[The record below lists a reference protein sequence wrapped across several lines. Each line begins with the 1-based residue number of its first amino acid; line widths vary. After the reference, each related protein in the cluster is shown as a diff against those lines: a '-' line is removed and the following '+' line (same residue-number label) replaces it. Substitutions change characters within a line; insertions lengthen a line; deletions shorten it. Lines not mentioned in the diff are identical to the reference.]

1 MRKIKH
7 NIKNIRIYHHFA
19 ESEILF
25 IEYLQNNIIVLTKF
39 IESDKIQKYEKISS
53 GGYSMQNVFSEL
65 ISDVAANGF
74 LIIRML
80 LAAVCGIFIGFE
92 RSRRQKDAGIRTHM
106 IVALGAALAMIV
118 SKYGFFDLLQY
129 EGLRAD
135 ASRIASNVITGVGF
149 LGAGVI
155 FVRDVS
161 IKGLTTA
168 AGIWTTASVGLAIG
182 AGMYTVGS
190 GATLLMVIFQLLFHR
205 FFRSLE
211 NTANEFTA
219 VIKDNPDAVKRFRN
233 MLEEQKIIVEKCK
246 MTRNSDSSVTLDIT
260 IKKAR
265 TTSMD
270 EIMLISES
278 NEDVISVEI

>member
-1 MRKIKH
+1 MNKKGIGMQTV
-7 NIKNIRIYHHFA
+7 IDAIY
-19 ESEILF
+19 
-25 IEYLQNNIIVLTKF
+25 N
-39 IESDKIQKYEKISS
+39 D
-53 GGYSMQNVFSEL
+53 FSESGYL
-65 ISDVAANGF
+65 LVRMVLAGF
-74 LIIRML
+74 
-80 LAAVCGIFIGFE
+80 CGVVIGFE

-118 SKYGFFDLLQY
+118 SKYGFFDLLQF

-155 FVRDVS
+155 FVKDVS

-182 AGMYTVGS
+182 AGMYTVAL
-190 GATLLMVIFQLLFHR
+190 GATLLMVLFQLVFHR
-205 FFRSLE
+205 FFSRLE
-211 NTANEFTA
+211 NTVNEFT
-219 VIKDNPDAVKRFRN
+219 VTLSDSLNAVKDFRLMLEKNKILVENCKMFRN
-233 MLEEQKIIVEKCK
+233 
-246 MTRNSDSSVTLDIT
+246 NDSTITLDIT

-270 EIMLISES
+270 EILLIAEQ
-278 NEDVISVEI
+278 NEHIISVEI

>member
-1 MRKIKH
+1 MLVKDIF
-7 NIKNIRIYHHFA
+7 N
-19 ESEILF
+19 
-25 IEYLQNNIIVLTKF
+25 
-39 IESDKIQKYEKISS
+39 
-53 GGYSMQNVFSEL
+53 EL
-65 ISDVAANGF
+65 IADINSNGF
-74 LIIRML
+74 YIVRML
-80 LAAVCGIFIGFE
+80 IACICGIFIGFE

-118 SKYGFFDLLQY
+118 SKYGFFDLLEF

-182 AGMYTVGS
+182 AGMYTVGI
-190 GATLLMVIFQLLFHR
+190 GATIVMIIFQLGFHK
-205 FFRSLE
+205 FFRRLE
-211 NTANEFTA
+211 NTVNEFTV
-219 VIKDNPDAVKRFRN
+219 VIRDNNDSVKKFRDT
-233 MLEEQKIIVEKCK
+233 LEENKVLIEKCT
-246 MTRNSDSSVTLDIT
+246 MTRNPDSTVTLDIL

-265 TTSMD
+265 TTSMND
-270 EIMLISES
+270 ILLIAEKD
-278 NEDVISVEI
+278 EDVLSVEI

>member
-1 MRKIKH
+1 MV
-7 NIKNIRIYHHFA
+7 A
-19 ESEILF
+19 LF
-25 IEYLQNNIIVLTKF
+25 
-39 IESDKIQKYEKISS
+39 D
-53 GGYSMQNVFSEL
+53 EL
-65 ISDVAANGF
+65 ITDIAANGY

-80 LAAVCGIFIGFE
+80 FSAVCGAFIGFE

-155 FVRDVS
+155 FVKDVS

-168 AGIWTTASVGLAIG
+168 AGIWATASVGLAIG
-182 AGMYTVGS
+182 AGMYTVGI
-190 GATLLMVIFQLLFHR
+190 GATLVMIVFQLFFHK
-205 FFRSLE
+205 FFRSFE
-211 NTANEFTA
+211 NTVNEFTV
-219 VIKDNPDAVKRFRN
+219 VIRDDNDSVKSFRDN
-233 MLEEQKIIVEKCK
+233 LEANKILIEKCK
-246 MTRNSDSSVTLDIT
+246 MTRNSDSTVTLDIT

-270 EIMLISES
+270 EVLLVAEQD
-278 NEDVISVEI
+278 EDVLSVEI

>member
-1 MRKIKH
+1 MK
-7 NIKNIRIYHHFA
+7 A
-19 ESEILF
+19 
-25 IEYLQNNIIVLTKF
+25 IIDAVMA
-39 IESDKIQKYEKISS
+39 D
-53 GGYSMQNVFSEL
+53 FSESGYL
-65 ISDVAANGF
+65 LVRMVLAGF
-74 LIIRML
+74 
-80 LAAVCGIFIGFE
+80 CGVVIGFE

-118 SKYGFFDLLQY
+118 SKYGFFDLLQF

-155 FVRDVS
+155 FVKDVS

-182 AGMYTVGS
+182 AGMYTVAL
-190 GATLLMVIFQLLFHR
+190 GATVLMVLFQLVFHR
-205 FFRSLE
+205 FFSRLE
-211 NTANEFTA
+211 NTVNEFT
-219 VIKDNPDAVKRFRN
+219 VTLSDSLNAVKEFRS
-233 MLEEQKIIVEKCK
+233 MLEKNKILVEKCK
-246 MTRNSDSSVTLDIT
+246 MSRNADSTITLDIT

-270 EIMLISES
+270 EILLIAEQ
-278 NEDVISVEI
+278 NEHIISVEI

>member
-1 MRKIKH
+1 M
-7 NIKNIRIYHHFA
+7 
-19 ESEILF
+19 E
-25 IEYLQNNIIVLTKF
+25 
-39 IESDKIQKYEKISS
+39 
-53 GGYSMQNVFSEL
+53 NVFQEL
-65 ISDVAANGF
+65 IVDLNENGNFLLRMVVAS
-74 LIIRML
+74 L
-80 LAAVCGIFIGFE
+80 CGIFIGFE

-168 AGIWTTASVGLAIG
+168 AGIWATASVGLAIG
-182 AGMYTVGS
+182 SGMYTVGI
-190 GATLLMVIFQLLFHR
+190 GASILMIVFQLVFHR
-205 FFRSLE
+205 FFTRLE
-211 NTANEFTA
+211 NTVNEFT
-219 VIKDNPDAVKRFRN
+219 VIISDTPDAVKNFRK
-233 MLEEQKIIVEKCK
+233 MLADNKLTVEKCK
-246 MTRNSDSSVTLDIT
+246 MTRNPDSTVILDIT

-270 EIMLISES
+270 EIMLIAEQSE
-278 NEDVISVEI
+278 DIISVEF

>member
-1 MRKIKH
+1 MQAI
-7 NIKNIRIYHHFA
+7 IDAIY
-19 ESEILF
+19 
-25 IEYLQNNIIVLTKF
+25 N
-39 IESDKIQKYEKISS
+39 D
-53 GGYSMQNVFSEL
+53 FSESGYL
-65 ISDVAANGF
+65 LVRMVLAGF
-74 LIIRML
+74 
-80 LAAVCGIFIGFE
+80 CGVVIGFE

-118 SKYGFFDLLQY
+118 SKYGFFDLLQF

-155 FVRDVS
+155 FVKDVS

-182 AGMYTVGS
+182 AGMYTVAL
-190 GATLLMVIFQLLFHR
+190 GATLLMVLFQLVFHK
-205 FFRSLE
+205 FFTRLE
-211 NTANEFTA
+211 NTVNEFT
-219 VIKDNPDAVKRFRN
+219 VTISDSLNAVKDFRA
-233 MLEEQKIIVEKCK
+233 MLEDNKILVEKCK
-246 MTRNSDSSVTLDIT
+246 MSRNSDSTITLDIT

-270 EIMLISES
+270 EILLIAEQ
-278 NEDVISVEI
+278 NEHIISVEI

>member
-1 MRKIKH
+1 ME
-7 NIKNIRIYHHFA
+7 NILNAVLADIQ
-19 ESEILF
+19 ES
-25 IEYLQNNIIVLTKF
+25 
-39 IESDKIQKYEKISS
+39 
-53 GGYSMQNVFSEL
+53 
-65 ISDVAANGF
+65 GF
-74 LIIRML
+74 LLIRL
-80 LAAVCGIFIGFE
+80 LMAGVCGVFIGFE

-155 FVRDVS
+155 FVKDVS

-168 AGIWTTASVGLAIG
+168 AGIWATASVGLAVG
-182 AGMYTVGS
+182 AGMYTIAIGS
-190 GATLLMVIFQLLFHR
+190 TILMVVFQFVFHK
-205 FFRSLE
+205 FFSRLE
-211 NTANEFTA
+211 NTVNEFT
-219 VIKDNPDAVKRFRN
+219 VVVNDNVNAVKNFRS
-233 MLEEQKIIVEKCK
+233 MLEEKKILVEKCK
-246 MTRNSDSSVTLDIT
+246 MTRNDDGTVTLDIT

-270 EIMLISES
+270 EIMLIAEQ
-278 NEDVISVEI
+278 NEDIVTVEI

>member
-1 MRKIKH
+1 ML
-7 NIKNIRIYHHFA
+7 A
-19 ESEILF
+19 LF
-25 IEYLQNNIIVLTKF
+25 DEMITDI
-39 IESDKIQKYEKISS
+39 
-53 GGYSMQNVFSEL
+53 G
-65 ISDVAANGF
+65 ANGF

-80 LAAVCGIFIGFE
+80 LSAVCGVFIGFE

-155 FVRDVS
+155 FVKDVS

-168 AGIWTTASVGLAIG
+168 AGIWATASVGLAIG
-182 AGMYTVGS
+182 AGMYTVGI
-190 GATLLMVIFQLLFHR
+190 GATLVMILFQLFFHK
-205 FFRSLE
+205 FFRSFE
-211 NTANEFTA
+211 NTVNEFTV
-219 VIKDNPDAVKRFRN
+219 VIRDDNAAIKSFRDN
-233 MLEEQKIIVEKCK
+233 LEANKVLIEKCK
-246 MTRNSDSSVTLDIT
+246 MTRNLDSTVTLDIT
-260 IKKAR
+260 IKKSR

-270 EIMLISES
+270 EVLLVAEQD
-278 NEDVISVEI
+278 EDVLSVEI

>member
-1 MRKIKH
+1 MLD
-7 NIKNIRIYHHFA
+7 
-19 ESEILF
+19 LF
-25 IEYLQNNIIVLTKF
+25 NEMIT
-39 IESDKIQKYEKISS
+39 DIS
-53 GGYSMQNVFSEL
+53 
-65 ISDVAANGF
+65 ANGF

-80 LAAVCGIFIGFE
+80 LSAICGVSIGFE

-118 SKYGFFDLLQY
+118 SKYGFFDLLEY

-155 FVRDVS
+155 FVKDVS

-168 AGIWTTASVGLAIG
+168 AGIWATASVGLAIG
-182 AGMYTVGS
+182 AGMYTVGI
-190 GATLLMVIFQLLFHR
+190 GATLVMILFQLFFHK
-205 FFRSLE
+205 FFRSFE
-211 NTANEFTA
+211 NTVNEFTV
-219 VIKDNPDAVKRFRN
+219 VIRDDNAAIKSFRDT
-233 MLEEQKIIVEKCK
+233 LETNKILIEKCK
-246 MTRNSDSSVTLDIT
+246 MTRNSDSTVTLDIT

-270 EIMLISES
+270 EVLLVAEQD
-278 NEDVISVEI
+278 EDVLSVEI

>member
-1 MRKIKH
+1 
-7 NIKNIRIYHHFA
+7 
-19 ESEILF
+19 
-25 IEYLQNNIIVLTKF
+25 
-39 IESDKIQKYEKISS
+39 
-53 GGYSMQNVFSEL
+53 MQNILDAVYSDFS
-65 ISDVAANGF
+65 ANGY
-74 LIIRML
+74 LLVRMV
-80 LAAVCGIFIGFE
+80 LAGFCGVVIGFE

-118 SKYGFFDLLQY
+118 SKYGFFDLLQF

-155 FVRDVS
+155 FVKDVS

-182 AGMYTVGS
+182 AGMYTVAL
-190 GATLLMVIFQLLFHR
+190 GATLLMVLFQLVFHR
-205 FFRSLE
+205 FFTRLE
-211 NTANEFTA
+211 NTVNEFT
-219 VIKDNPDAVKRFRN
+219 VTISDSLNAVKDFRA
-233 MLEEQKIIVEKCK
+233 MLEKNKILVENCK
-246 MTRNSDSSVTLDIT
+246 MSRNDDSTITLDIT

-270 EIMLISES
+270 EILLIAEQ
-278 NEDVISVEI
+278 NEHIISVEI

>member
-1 MRKIKH
+1 ME
-7 NIKNIRIYHHFA
+7 NIFQELFA
-19 ESEILF
+19 DLAENGNL
-25 IEYLQNNIIVLTKF
+25 LLRMIVAS
-39 IESDKIQKYEKISS
+39 I
-53 GGYSMQNVFSEL
+53 
-65 ISDVAANGF
+65 
-74 LIIRML
+74 
-80 LAAVCGIFIGFE
+80 CGVFIGFE

-168 AGIWTTASVGLAIG
+168 AGIWATASVGLAIG
-182 AGMYTVGS
+182 SGMYTVGI
-190 GATLLMVIFQLLFHR
+190 GASILMIVFQLVFHR
-205 FFRSLE
+205 FFSRLE
-211 NTANEFTA
+211 NTVNEFSV
-219 VIKDNPDAVKRFRN
+219 VINDSPDAVKNFRK
-233 MLEEQKIIVEKCK
+233 MLADNKLFVEKCK
-246 MTRNSDSSVTLDIT
+246 MTRNPDSTVILDIT

-270 EIMLISES
+270 EIMLIAEQSDEI
-278 NEDVISVEI
+278 ISVEF

>member
-1 MRKIKH
+1 ME
-7 NIKNIRIYHHFA
+7 NVL
-19 ESEILF
+19 EI
-25 IEYLQNNIIVLTKF
+25 IW
-39 IESDKIQKYEKISS
+39 
-53 GGYSMQNVFSEL
+53 
-65 ISDVAANGF
+65 SDVSESGY
-74 LIIRML
+74 ML
-80 LAAVCGIFIGFE
+80 LRMIVAGVCGATIGFE

-106 IVALGAALAMIV
+106 IVALGAALAMLV

-168 AGIWTTASVGLAIG
+168 AGIWTTASVGLAVG
-182 AGMYTVGS
+182 AGMYTLAV
-190 GATLLMVIFQLLFHR
+190 GATIVMVVFQFVFHK
-205 FFRSLE
+205 FFTRLE
-211 NTANEFTA
+211 NTANEFT
-219 VIKDNPDAVKRFRN
+219 VIINDNPDAVKNFRS
-233 MLEEQKIIVEKCK
+233 MLEEKKILIEKCK
-246 MTRNSDSSVTLDIT
+246 MTRNQDSTVSLDIT

-270 EIMLISES
+270 EILLIAEQY
-278 NEDVISVEI
+278 DDIVSVEI

>member
-1 MRKIKH
+1 MLAL
-7 NIKNIRIYHHFA
+7 F
-19 ESEILF
+19 EEI
-25 IEYLQNNIIVLTKF
+25 ITDI
-39 IESDKIQKYEKISS
+39 
-53 GGYSMQNVFSEL
+53 
-65 ISDVAANGF
+65 AANGF

-80 LAAVCGIFIGFE
+80 LSAVCGVFIGFE

-168 AGIWTTASVGLAIG
+168 AGIWATASVGLAIG
-182 AGMYTVGS
+182 AGMYTVGI
-190 GATLLMVIFQLLFHR
+190 GATLVMILFQLFFHK
-205 FFRSLE
+205 FFRSFE
-211 NTANEFTA
+211 NTVNEFTV
-219 VIKDNPDAVKRFRN
+219 VIRDDNAAIKSFRDT
-233 MLEEQKIIVEKCK
+233 LEANKILIEKCK
-246 MTRNSDSSVTLDIT
+246 MTRNSDSTVTLDIT

-270 EIMLISES
+270 EVLLVAEQD
-278 NEDVISVEI
+278 EDVLSVEI

>member
-1 MRKIKH
+1 M
-7 NIKNIRIYHHFA
+7 
-19 ESEILF
+19 L
-25 IEYLQNNIIVLTKF
+25 
-39 IESDKIQKYEKISS
+39 
-53 GGYSMQNVFSEL
+53 
-65 ISDVAANGF
+65 VAG
-74 LIIRML
+74 
-80 LAAVCGIFIGFE
+80 VCGALIGFE

-155 FVRDVS
+155 FVKDVS

-182 AGMYTVGS
+182 AGMYTVAI
-190 GATLLMVIFQLLFHR
+190 GASIIMIVFQLVFHK
-205 FFRSLE
+205 FFSRLE
-211 NTANEFTA
+211 NTVNEFTV
-219 VIKDNPDAVKRFRN
+219 VIADDNDAVKRFRN
-233 MLEEQKIIVEKCK
+233 MLEENKVLIEKCK
-246 MTRNSDSSVTLDIT
+246 MTRNPDSTVILDIT

-270 EIMLISES
+270 EILLIAEE

>member
-1 MRKIKH
+1 
-7 NIKNIRIYHHFA
+7 
-19 ESEILF
+19 
-25 IEYLQNNIIVLTKF
+25 
-39 IESDKIQKYEKISS
+39 
-53 GGYSMQNVFSEL
+53 MQNVFSEL
-65 ISDVAANGF
+65 ISDISANGF

-182 AGMYTVGS
+182 AGMYTVGI
-190 GATLLMVIFQLLFHR
+190 GATLVMILFQLVFHR

-211 NTANEFTA
+211 NTVNEFTV
-219 VIKDNPDAVKRFRN
+219 VIRDNNEAIKSFRDN
-233 MLEEQKIIVEKCK
+233 LEANKVLIEKCK
-246 MTRNSDSSVTLDIT
+246 MTRNPDSTVILDIT

-270 EIMLISES
+270 EILLVAEQDD
-278 NEDVISVEI
+278 DVISVEI

>member
-1 MRKIKH
+1 ME
-7 NIKNIRIYHHFA
+7 NIF
-19 ESEILF
+19 SEFITDISENGYLILRM
-25 IEYLQNNIIVLTKF
+25 L
-39 IESDKIQKYEKISS
+39 ISS
-53 GGYSMQNVFSEL
+53 
-65 ISDVAANGF
+65 
-74 LIIRML
+74 
-80 LAAVCGIFIGFE
+80 VCGIFIGYE

-118 SKYGFFDLLQY
+118 SKYGFFDLLQF

-155 FVRDVS
+155 FVKDVS

-182 AGMYTVGS
+182 AGMYTVGI
-190 GATLLMVIFQLLFHR
+190 GATLVMIVFQLLFHR
-205 FFRSLE
+205 FFRRLE
-211 NTANEFTA
+211 NTVNEFTV
-219 VIKDNPDAVKRFRN
+219 VIKDNSEAIKNFRDT
-233 MLEEQKIIVEKCK
+233 LETNRVLIENCK
-246 MTRNSDSSVTLDIT
+246 MTRNPDSTVTLDIT

-270 EIMLISES
+270 EILLVAES
-278 NEDVISVEI
+278 DEDVISVEI

>member
-1 MRKIKH
+1 MV
-7 NIKNIRIYHHFA
+7 A
-19 ESEILF
+19 LF
-25 IEYLQNNIIVLTKF
+25 
-39 IESDKIQKYEKISS
+39 D
-53 GGYSMQNVFSEL
+53 EL
-65 ISDVAANGF
+65 ITEIAANGY

-80 LAAVCGIFIGFE
+80 FSAVCGAFIGFE

-155 FVRDVS
+155 FVKDVS

-168 AGIWTTASVGLAIG
+168 AGIWATASVGLAIG
-182 AGMYTVGS
+182 AGMYTVGI
-190 GATLLMVIFQLLFHR
+190 GATLVMILFQLFFHK
-205 FFRSLE
+205 FFRSFE
-211 NTANEFTA
+211 NTVNEFTV
-219 VIKDNPDAVKRFRN
+219 VIRDDNAAIKSFRDN
-233 MLEEQKIIVEKCK
+233 LEANKVLIEKCK
-246 MTRNSDSSVTLDIT
+246 MTRNLDSTVTLDIT
-260 IKKAR
+260 IKKSR

-270 EIMLISES
+270 EVLLVAEQD
-278 NEDVISVEI
+278 EDVLSVEI

>member
-1 MRKIKH
+1 ME
-7 NIKNIRIYHHFA
+7 NIFN
-19 ESEILF
+19 ELF
-25 IEYLQNNIIVLTKF
+25 NDLGENGYLL
-39 IESDKIQKYEKISS
+39 
-53 GGYSMQNVFSEL
+53 L
-65 ISDVAANGF
+65 
-74 LIIRML
+74 RMVI
-80 LAAVCGIFIGFE
+80 ASICGVFIGFE

-168 AGIWTTASVGLAIG
+168 AGIWATASVGLAIG
-182 AGMYTVGS
+182 SGMYTVGI
-190 GATLLMVIFQLLFHR
+190 GASVLMIVFQLVFHR
-205 FFRSLE
+205 FFSRLE
-211 NTANEFTA
+211 NTVNEFTV
-219 VIKDNPDAVKRFRN
+219 VISDSPDAVKNFRK
-233 MLEEQKIIVEKCK
+233 MLADNKLFVEKCK
-246 MTRNSDSSVTLDIT
+246 MTRNPDSTVCLDIT

-270 EIMLISES
+270 EIMLIAEQSE
-278 NEDVISVEI
+278 EIISVEF

>member
-1 MRKIKH
+1 M
-7 NIKNIRIYHHFA
+7 
-19 ESEILF
+19 ESLF
-25 IEYLQNNIIVLTKF
+25 Q
-39 IESDKIQKYEKISS
+39 
-53 GGYSMQNVFSEL
+53 EL
-65 ISDVAANGF
+65 IIDLNENGNFLLRMVVAS
-74 LIIRML
+74 L
-80 LAAVCGIFIGFE
+80 CGVFIGFE

-168 AGIWTTASVGLAIG
+168 AGIWATASVGLAIG
-182 AGMYTVGS
+182 SGMYTVGI
-190 GATLLMVIFQLLFHR
+190 GASILMIVFQLVFHR
-205 FFRSLE
+205 FFSRLE
-211 NTANEFTA
+211 NTVNEFSV
-219 VIKDNPDAVKRFRN
+219 VISDTPDSVKNFRK
-233 MLEEQKIIVEKCK
+233 MLAENRLTVEKCK
-246 MTRNSDSSVTLDIT
+246 MTRNPDSTVILDIT

-270 EIMLISES
+270 EIMLIAEQSE
-278 NEDVISVEI
+278 DIISVEF

>member
-1 MRKIKH
+1 MSVLFDEMITD
-7 NIKNIRIYHHFA
+7 
-19 ESEILF
+19 IL
-25 IEYLQNNIIVLTKF
+25 
-39 IESDKIQKYEKISS
+39 
-53 GGYSMQNVFSEL
+53 
-65 ISDVAANGF
+65 ANGF

-80 LAAVCGIFIGFE
+80 LSAVCGVFIGFE

-155 FVRDVS
+155 FVKDVS

-168 AGIWTTASVGLAIG
+168 AGIWATASVGLAIG
-182 AGMYTVGS
+182 AGMYTVGI
-190 GATLLMVIFQLLFHR
+190 GATLVMIVFQLVFHK

-211 NTANEFTA
+211 NTVNEFTV
-219 VIKDNPDAVKRFRN
+219 VIRDDNAAIKSFRDT
-233 MLEEQKIIVEKCK
+233 LETNKILIEKCK
-246 MTRNSDSSVTLDIT
+246 MTRNSDSTVTLDIT

-270 EIMLISES
+270 EVLLVAEQD
-278 NEDVISVEI
+278 EDVLSVEI

>member
-1 MRKIKH
+1 M
-7 NIKNIRIYHHFA
+7 
-19 ESEILF
+19 E
-25 IEYLQNNIIVLTKF
+25 
-39 IESDKIQKYEKISS
+39 
-53 GGYSMQNVFSEL
+53 NVFSEL
-65 ISDVAANGF
+65 ISDIADNGY
-74 LIIRML
+74 LILRML
-80 LAAVCGIFIGFE
+80 ISSVCGIFIGFE

-118 SKYGFFDLLQY
+118 SKYGFFDLLQF

-155 FVRDVS
+155 FVKDVS

-182 AGMYTVGS
+182 AGMYTVGI
-190 GATLLMVIFQLLFHR
+190 GATLLMIVFQLLFHR
-205 FFRSLE
+205 FFRRLE
-211 NTANEFTA
+211 NTVNEFTV
-219 VIKDNPDAVKRFRN
+219 VIKDNSDAIKNFRN
-233 MLEEQKIIVEKCK
+233 MLEANKVLIENCK
-246 MTRNSDSSVTLDIT
+246 MTRNPDSTVILDIT

-270 EIMLISES
+270 EILLVAES
-278 NEDVISVEI
+278 DEDVISVEI

>member
-1 MRKIKH
+1 ME
-7 NIKNIRIYHHFA
+7 NI
-19 ESEILF
+19 
-25 IEYLQNNIIVLTKF
+25 
-39 IESDKIQKYEKISS
+39 
-53 GGYSMQNVFSEL
+53 FSEL
-65 ISDVAANGF
+65 FTDILENGY
-74 LIIRML
+74 LILRML
-80 LAAVCGIFIGFE
+80 ISSVCGIFIGFE

-118 SKYGFFDLLQY
+118 SKYGFFDLLEF

-155 FVRDVS
+155 FVKDVS

-182 AGMYTVGS
+182 AGMYTVGI
-190 GATLLMVIFQLLFHR
+190 GATLVMIVFQLLFHR
-205 FFRSLE
+205 FFRRLE
-211 NTANEFTA
+211 NTVNEFTV
-219 VIKDNPDAVKRFRN
+219 VIKDNSEAIKNFRN
-233 MLEEQKIIVEKCK
+233 TLEANKVLIENCK
-246 MTRNSDSSVTLDIT
+246 MTRNPDSTVILDIT

-270 EIMLISES
+270 EILLVAES
-278 NEDVISVEI
+278 DEDVISVEI

>member
-1 MRKIKH
+1 M
-7 NIKNIRIYHHFA
+7 NEF
-19 ESEILF
+19 LF
-25 IEYLQNNIIVLTKF
+25 FDELFNDLN
-39 IESDKIQKYEKISS
+39 EN
-53 GGYSMQNVFSEL
+53 GY
-65 ISDVAANGF
+65 
-74 LIIRML
+74 ML
-80 LAAVCGIFIGFE
+80 LRMVIAGICGSVIGLE

-106 IVALGAALAMIV
+106 IVALGAALAMLV

-168 AGIWTTASVGLAIG
+168 AGIWATASVGLAIG
-182 AGMYTVGS
+182 AGMYTVGI

-211 NTANEFTA
+211 NTANEFT
-219 VIKDNPDAVKRFRN
+219 VIIKDNPDAVKRFRN

>member
-1 MRKIKH
+1 
-7 NIKNIRIYHHFA
+7 
-19 ESEILF
+19 
-25 IEYLQNNIIVLTKF
+25 
-39 IESDKIQKYEKISS
+39 
-53 GGYSMQNVFSEL
+53 MQNVFSEL

-182 AGMYTVGS
+182 AGMYTVGI
-190 GATLLMVIFQLLFHR
+190 GATLVMILFQLVFHR

-211 NTANEFTA
+211 NTVNEFTV
-219 VIKDNPDAVKRFRN
+219 VIRDNNEAIKSFRDN
-233 MLEEQKIIVEKCK
+233 LEANKVLIEKCK
-246 MTRNSDSSVTLDIT
+246 MTRNPDSTVILDIT

-270 EIMLISES
+270 EILLVAEQDD
-278 NEDVISVEI
+278 DVISVEI